1 MDKIQLHSQQIVEG
15 ILHLIETARNR
26 VAVYVNAETT
36 LLYFEIGRYINQELR
51 TDARAPYGAKIL
63 ATVSQEL
70 TIKYGKGYTYT
81 ALTRMSKVAKVFNN
95 SIAPC

>member
-1 MDKIQLHSQQIVEG
+1 MNKIQLHSQQIVEG

-51 TDARAPYGAKIL
+51 IDSRAPYVAKIL

-70 TIKYGKGYTYT
+70 TLKNGE
-81 ALTRMSKVAKVFNN
+81 
-95 SIAPC
+95 